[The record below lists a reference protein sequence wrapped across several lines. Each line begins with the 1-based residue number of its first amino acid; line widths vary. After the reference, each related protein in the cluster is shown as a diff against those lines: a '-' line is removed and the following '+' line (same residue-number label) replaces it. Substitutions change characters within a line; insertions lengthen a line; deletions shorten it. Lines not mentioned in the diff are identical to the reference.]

1 MRRIALLL
9 LLPLAACATG
19 PSLQS
24 RMAAYTG
31 ASAETLVHSLGVPDK
46 QVTLKGVQYFAYSE
60 HHTEITPGASYGFAP
75 FYGYPFYGS
84 QFYGAGYGGAFFGGS
99 PPEVDEYSCETTF
112 MLRDDKVFSYSLR
125 GNDCS

>member
-60 HHTEITPGASYGFAP
+60 HHTEIDPGIGYGFVP
-75 FYGYPFYGS
+75 Y
-84 QFYGAGYGGAFFGGS
+84 YGAPYAGGGFFGGPIYS
-99 PPEVDEYSCETTF
+99 GNFGGFPPTVNEYSCETTF
-112 MLRDDKVFSYSLR
+112 SLRDDKVFSYSLR